1 MALFGHKRQA
11 PRLAPELD
19 DVVLGRVLKGITAAR
34 GPGPQDLAIAQVE
47 RLLRA
52 TGDDWDRRCH
62 RVGVLAQAAPALARG
77 WRERRPRDPDAL
89 LLATWAEL
97 ATDPRGAMALCR
109 VAADARPADP
119 TPWVGALAALRLLKR
134 PSSEL
139 SFVWHEIHARD
150 PWHREAHLQI
160 LGYLSPEEQGS
171 QAALRD
177 FLDDAI
183 AVMPWDAPTACLPLT
198 AAVRQHHRERSSG
211 GIQALGVSQYWSQP
225 HTARLLDHGM
235 AHWPQPGH
243 LRHAAAVADL
253 GMLAY
258 ALIRA
263 GRSGGAGPVF
273 SAVGGLVMPWPWS
286 YEGDPVECY
295 TDYSGR
301 V

>member
-1 MALFGHKRQA
+1 
-11 PRLAPELD
+11 
-19 DVVLGRVLKGITAAR
+19 
-34 GPGPQDLAIAQVE
+34 
-47 RLLRA
+47 
-52 TGDDWDRRCH
+52 
-62 RVGVLAQAAPALARG
+62 
-77 WRERRPRDPDAL
+77 
-89 LLATWAEL
+89 
-97 ATDPRGAMALCR
+97 MALCR

-225 HTARLLDHGM
+225 HTARLLDQGM

>member
-1 MALFGHKRQA
+1 MALFGQKRQTA
-11 PRLAPELD
+11 RVAPELD
-19 DVVLGRVLKGITAAR
+19 DVALGRVLRGIAAAR
-34 GPGPQDLAIAQVE
+34 GPGPRDLLIAQME
-47 RLLRA
+47 RLLRE

-62 RVGVLAQAAPALARG
+62 RVGVLAQAAPALARV

-89 LLATWAEL
+89 ALSTWSEP
-97 ATDPRGAMALCR
+97 ATDPRGALALCR
-109 VAADARPADP
+109 AAADAGPLDP
-119 TPWVGALAALRLLKR
+119 TPWVGALAALRQLGR

-139 SFVWHEIHARD
+139 APVWQEIRARD

-177 FLDDAI
+177 FLDDAV

-198 AAVRQHHRERSSG
+198 AAVRQYHRERSGG
-211 GIQALGVSQYWSQP
+211 GIRALGASRYWSQP
-225 HTARLLDHGM
+225 HTARLLDQAS
-235 AHWPQPGH
+235 AHWLRPDRR
-243 LRHAAAVADL
+243 RHAATVADL

-258 ALIRA
+258 ALVRA
-263 GRSGGAGPVF
+263 GRGGDAGHVF
-273 SAVGGLVMPWPWS
+273 AAVGGLVTPWPWN
-286 YEGDPVECY
+286 YEGDPAECF

>member
-1 MALFGHKRQA
+1 
-11 PRLAPELD
+11 
-19 DVVLGRVLKGITAAR
+19 
-34 GPGPQDLAIAQVE
+34 
-47 RLLRA
+47 LRE
-52 TGDDWDRRCH
+52 TGDDWDLRCH

-89 LLATWAEL
+89 VLAAWSEL
-97 ATDPRGAMALCR
+97 ATDPRGAPAICR

-119 TPWVGALAALRLLKR
+119 TPWVGALAALRLLGR

-139 SFVWHEIHARD
+139 SPVWREIRARD

-160 LGYLSPEEQGS
+160 LGYLSPEEHGS
-171 QAALRD
+171 QVALRD

-198 AAVRQHHRERSSG
+198 AAVRQYHRERSSG
-211 GIQALGVSQYWSQP
+211 GIQALGVSRYWSQP
-225 HTARLLDHGM
+225 HTARLLDQGT
-235 AHWPQPGH
+235 AHWLQPGH

-253 GMLAY
+253 GTLAY

-263 GRSGGAGPVF
+263 GRSGDAGPVF
-273 SAVGGLVMPWPWS
+273 SAIGGLVTPWPWS
-286 YEGDPVECY
+286 YEGDPVECF
-295 TDYSGR
+295 TEYSGR